1 MLLGGVGS
9 ARAQDA
15 TVTATPGPV
24 MPSGKLTAVMVAA
37 DPRARTVTVKRLTH
51 AGVPDATDTVDD
63 SAVVLRVAPAA
74 VASLRLLRPEEEIT
88 LTCRP
93 SRVVPTAV
101 PRASPGGLVE
111 WSGARPTPPTDST
124 AVGSAGRIETSPAP
138 ATPEPT
144 PMTPPAE
151 NTRSSRFTTQ
161 EAADRQCAVVLEVGP
176 AGQY

>member
-1 MLLGGVGS
+1 MLLGGAGS
-9 ARAQDA
+9 VPAQDA
-15 TVTATPGPV
+15 AATPAPGTVT
-24 MPSGKLTAVMVAA
+24 PSRKLTAVMVAA

-51 AGVPDATDTVDD
+51 AGVADATDSLDD

-74 VASLRLLRPEEEIT
+74 AASLRLLRAEEEIT

-93 SRVVPTAV
+93 SRGVPTAA
-101 PRASPGGLVE
+101 PRATPGGLVE

-124 AVGSAGRIETSPAP
+124 AVGSAGRIDAAPAP

-144 PMTPPAE
+144 PMTLPVE
-151 NTRSSRFTTQ
+151 DTRSSRFTTQ